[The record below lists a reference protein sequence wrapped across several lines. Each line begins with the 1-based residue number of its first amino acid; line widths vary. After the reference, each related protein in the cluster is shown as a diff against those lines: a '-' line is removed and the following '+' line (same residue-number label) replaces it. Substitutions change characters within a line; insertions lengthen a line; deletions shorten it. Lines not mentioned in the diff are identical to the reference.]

1 MSEIQRQVLFTF
13 IYSFLIVI
21 AAQLLLR
28 LWSKLSTHAPSGI
41 PSLILKSSRMPVY
54 YSVLIIGFY
63 LVFQRLLVFPE
74 LGKSVGLKFISGVF
88 YSATVLLISYLT
100 YIVFNV
106 FINWYL
112 EKIAPRTETRLDEE
126 FLPLLNRLLKI
137 LIFFIAATIILS
149 HFKVNITGF
158 LATAGIASLAVAFA
172 AQETLANLI
181 SGFTI
186 MIDKPFRLGDR
197 VQLPSGEIGDVVD
210 IGLRSTKILSFDH
223 NIIVI
228 PNSEVTKAQ
237 LVNYSYPTPRFKI
250 RTPLGVAYG
259 SDLKKVKKIL
269 QEILSRNPDVLN
281 DPPPQVFFTEF
292 GDSSLNLLIVY
303 WIENYQDKF
312 KIIDEINMEIDRRF
326 ASEGVEIPFPQRD
339 IHIIPPEGKNE

>member
-13 IYSFLIVI
+13 IYFFIIVI
-21 AAQLLLR
+21 GAYLLSY
-28 LWSKLSTHAPSGI
+28 LWNKISTRVPSGL
-41 PSLILKSSRMPVY
+41 PSSILKNTRMPVY
-54 YSVLIIGFY
+54 YSVLVVGFY
-63 LVFQRLLVFPE
+63 LVFQRLLVFPD
-74 LGKSVGLKFISGVF
+74 LAKSVGMKFISGIF
-88 YSATVLLISYLT
+88 YSVTVLLISYLT
-100 YIVFNV
+100 YIIFNV

-112 EKIAPRTETRLDEE
+112 EKIAPKTETRLDEE

-149 HFKVNITGF
+149 RFKVNITGF

-237 LVNYSYPTPRFKI
+237 LINYSYPTPRFKI

-259 SDLKKVKKIL
+259 SDMKKVKKIL

-312 KIIDEINMEIDRRF
+312 KIIDEINMEIDKRF
-326 ASEGVEIPFPQRD
+326 AREGIAIPFPQRD